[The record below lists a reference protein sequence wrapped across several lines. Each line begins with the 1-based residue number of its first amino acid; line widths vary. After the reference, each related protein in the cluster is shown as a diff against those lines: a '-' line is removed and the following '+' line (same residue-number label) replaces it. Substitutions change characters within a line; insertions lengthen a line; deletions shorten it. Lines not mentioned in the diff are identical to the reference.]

1 MRRERSSSLARNAV
15 RWRRRHARAD
25 AVAIMTL
32 GALVAALLVPLPA
45 RAAPPADTMPYRVV
59 HGRPTFT
66 TAGAITCFLWSEG
79 GRLHVRIVPDALRRR
94 VRGELRTSREGY
106 FRDVTPSSEDLVVKQ
121 TKPSKLEFETRT
133 GAKEEG
139 LDVTLAGDFN
149 QVTLDLKI
157 DDASAPEAVRIGAR
171 REQPRGLPV
180 RLDVKG
186 ADSSWI
192 QRFGF

>member
-1 MRRERSSSLARNAV
+1 MRRARPLATRRDSWPRLAPTDV
-15 RWRRRHARAD
+15 RAAL
-25 AVAIMTL
+25 AT
-32 GALVAALLVPLPA
+32 ALVALLAGFLRPA
-45 RAAPPADTMPYRVV
+45 PASAAPPADTMPYRVV

-66 TAGAITCFLWSEG
+66 PEGGVTCFLWSEG
-79 GRLHVRIVPDALRRR
+79 GRLHVRIVPDGSRHHL
-94 VRGELRTSREGY
+94 RGELRTSREGY

-121 TKPSKLEFETRT
+121 SKPSKLEFETRT
-133 GAKEEG
+133 GAKVES

-149 QVTLDLKI
+149 QVTLDLEI
-157 DDASAPEAVRIGAR
+157 DDVSAPGAVRIGAR
-171 REQPRGLPV
+171 AEVPRGLPV